1 LNQGFRLRS
10 NPGLELGNTFGVNS
24 MVTNPKSDEDQKNLN
39 ERLRSLKI
47 DRAPAP
53 PAANK
58 NRSPK
63 LLFLAI
69 AVLIA
74 LAAFA
79 YAFLFSGTKT
89 ISAAQVRVE
98 TGGASAGASVL
109 SATGYVVAHHK
120 IAVGAKV
127 MGRVAWIG
135 VEKGDTVQEG
145 QVLVRLEDNEF
156 RAQVNQAR
164 ANLASAQARLDQL
177 RSGSRPQ
184 EKMRDKATVLQAEAR
199 LRQAEAEY
207 QRSDRLY
214 RAGVA
219 SKAEL
224 DQALAERDTAA
235 ALLESARQSS
245 TMTDIGPRPEEI
257 RAAQAEVQQMKAAL
271 DYADTQL
278 AATEI
283 RAPVSGTVLA
293 RIVERGEMVTPSATG
308 TSGARTSV
316 VDLADLNDL
325 QVELDISQTDFAR
338 LKMDQRAEIIP
349 EAYPNLRYNGFIEEI
364 APEANRAKST
374 IQVKVKVENP
384 NQQLRPEMNARV
396 NFLAEN
402 TANKENNSL
411 GRVLVPKQAVVKKD
425 NSAFVFVI
433 KGDKVEQRAIRQ
445 GEEIGDDYHVLEGLS
460 GNESVAIA
468 GVDKLRDGDRVKIQ

>member
-1 LNQGFRLRS
+1 MIGQK
-10 NPGLELGNTFGVNS
+10 EAQ
-24 MVTNPKSDEDQKNLN
+24 KAQDQQNLN

-53 PAANK
+53 SPANK

-63 LLFLAI
+63 LLLLAI
-69 AVLIA
+69 AGVIA

-79 YAFLFSGTKT
+79 YLFLFSGAKT
-89 ISAAQVRVE
+89 ISAAPVRVE
-98 TGGASAGASVL
+98 TAGASQGASVL
-109 SATGYVVAHHK
+109 TATGYVVAHHK
-120 IAVGAKV
+120 ISVGAKV

-135 VEKGDTVQEG
+135 VEKGDNVLQG
-145 QVLVRLEDNEF
+145 QVLVRLEDSEF

-164 ANLASAQARLDQL
+164 ANLASSQARLDQL

-184 EKMRDKATVLQAEAR
+184 EKLRDKAVVLQADAR
-199 LRQAEAEY
+199 LKKAEADY
-207 QRSDRLY
+207 QRAARLY
-214 RAGVA
+214 RSGVA
-219 SKAEL
+219 SKSEL
-224 DQALAERDTAA
+224 DSALSERDTAA
-235 ALLESARQSS
+235 ALLEAARQSS
-245 TMTDIGPRPEEI
+245 QMTDIGPRPEEI

-271 DYADTQL
+271 DYAETQL

-283 RAPVSGTVLA
+283 RAPVSGTVLE
-293 RIVERGEMVTPSATG
+293 RTVEPGEMVTPSATG

-402 TANKENNSL
+402 TAGNQNNSL
-411 GRVLVPKQAVVKKD
+411 GRVLVPKQAVVQKD
-425 NSAFVFVI
+425 NSAFVFVV
-433 KGDKVEQRAIRQ
+433 KGDKVEQRTIRAGEAI
-445 GEEIGDDYHVLEGLS
+445 GEEYLVLEGLS
-460 GNESVAIA
+460 GNESVAVA